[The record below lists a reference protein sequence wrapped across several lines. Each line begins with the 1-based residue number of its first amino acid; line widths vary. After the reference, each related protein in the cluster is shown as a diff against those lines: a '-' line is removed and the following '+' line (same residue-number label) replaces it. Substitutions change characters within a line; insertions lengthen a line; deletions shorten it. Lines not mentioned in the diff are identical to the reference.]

1 MASIRGRLT
10 MSYAASLLAAV
21 VVFAVAVYAARSAR
35 GDRELVQEA
44 IQRAE
49 LAGLILRQAAAT
61 TTATDTSAPRVT
73 FDSPW
78 GARLRAAT
86 TVTLDAIPGYLLVLD
101 ANTGSNL
108 YESQAVQRLK
118 TFTPNADQPRRAEDV
133 RLFDIAVSE
142 LRTDPGPRDL
152 HLAADDLV
160 LVSRR
165 DPDPAYRALYV
176 VVGVSKSEKD
186 NAQRELLGTMLII
199 TPFVLALAIVA
210 ALLIGRRA
218 VAPIDQI
225 VNEVEA
231 ITDGRSLHKRLDVSG
246 ADQEVERLAGT
257 LNEMLGRLETSFGG
271 LRRFT
276 ADASHELKTPLAVLR
291 ADVERAMTAPSGS
304 TEQLVAL
311 EEALQ
316 ETTRMADLVDSLL
329 TLARAD
335 EGRFDLHREA
345 VDVRALAHEVF
356 ETAVILGESAGLKV
370 SMPQDDQA
378 TVQGDYL
385 RLRQLFLNLI
395 TNAIKY
401 SQKGGEVELALTRR
415 DGQVIFSV
423 RDTGIGIAA
432 AELPFIFERFWRSDR
447 ARSRAAERGGFGLG
461 LAICQWIA
469 QAHGGTL
476 TAQSRLHRG
485 STFTVTLPTAPE
497 GGVVTDS
504 SENAGQSSGP
514 EQVNTAREGADG
526 AVASR

>member
-1 MASIRGRLT
+1 MASIRTRLT
-10 MSYAASLLAAV
+10 TSYAASLLAAV
-21 VVFAVAVYAARSAR
+21 IVFAALVYGARSAR
-35 GDRELVQEA
+35 AGRELADLAVQ
-44 IQRAE
+44 RGD
-49 LAGLILRQAAAT
+49 LAVLILRQAVGPGAT
-61 TTATDTSAPRVT
+61 ERDTTNL
-73 FDSPW
+73 
-78 GARLRAAT
+78 LRRTRIASTIQVA
-86 TVTLDAIPGYLLVLD
+86 LDAIPGYLSVHD
-101 ANTGSNL
+101 ESGANL
-108 YESQAVQRLK
+108 YESPAVVGLRAPGDDRSQAQ
-118 TFTPNADQPRRAEDV
+118 RAEDV
-133 RLFDIAVSE
+133 RRFDAALARLRNNPGPEDLE
-142 LRTDPGPRDL
+142 LR
-152 HLAADDLV
+152 ADDMV

-165 DPDPAYRALYV
+165 DPDPTYRALYV
-176 VVGVSKSEKD
+176 VAGVSRDESD
-186 NAQRELLGTMLII
+186 IAQRELLGTMFII
-199 TPFVLALAIVA
+199 TPFVLALSVVA
-210 ALLIGRRA
+210 ALMIGKRA
-218 VAPIDQI
+218 VAPIDQL

-231 ITDGRSLHKRLDVSG
+231 ITDGRSLHKRLDVIG

-257 LNEMLGRLETSFGG
+257 LNDMLGRLESSFGG

-335 EGRFDLHREA
+335 EGRFDLHREV
-345 VDVRALAHEVF
+345 VDVHALAHEVF
-356 ETAVILGESAGLKV
+356 ETAVILGENADLTV
-370 SMPQDDQA
+370 SMPQDDP
-378 TVQGDYL
+378 VKVLGDYL

-401 SQKGGEVELALTRR
+401 SQKGGEVELSLARR
-415 DGQVIFSV
+415 DGQAIFTV

-432 AELPFIFERFWRSDR
+432 AELPFIFDRFWRSDR

-485 STFTVTLPTAPE
+485 STFTVTLPAAPAMDE
-497 GGVVTDS
+497 SVEPIAAD
-504 SENAGQSSGP
+504 APQSP
-514 EQVNTAREGADG
+514 EPAPTGRETPDG
-526 AVASR
+526 APASR

>member
-1 MASIRGRLT
+1 MASIRARLT
-10 MSYAASLLAAV
+10 TSYAASLLAAV
-21 VVFAVAVYAARSAR
+21 VVFAAVVYGARSAR
-35 GDRELVQEA
+35 AGRELAAEAVQ
-44 IQRAE
+44 RGD
-49 LAGLILRQAAAT
+49 LAVLILRQAFASGST
-61 TTATDTSAPRVT
+61 PRDTSVPAPSRRPRIASVI
-73 FDSPW
+73 
-78 GARLRAAT
+78 
-86 TVTLDAIPGYLLVLD
+86 TVALDAIPGYLTVLESS
-101 ANTGSNL
+101 TGAVL
-108 YESQAVQRLK
+108 YQSPAVLRLRASAEGLAQAQ
-118 TFTPNADQPRRAEDV
+118 RAEDV
-133 RLFDIAVSE
+133 RRFDAALNE
-142 LRTDPGPRDL
+142 LRNNPGPIDL
-152 HLAADDLV
+152 SLRADDIK

-165 DPDPAYRALYV
+165 DPDPTYRALYV
-176 VVGVSKSEKD
+176 VAGVSKDEAD
-186 NAQRELLGTMLII
+186 IAQRELLGTMFII
-199 TPFVLALAIVA
+199 TPFVLALSVFA
-210 ALLIGRRA
+210 ALMIGRRA

-231 ITDGRSLHKRLDVSG
+231 ITDGRSLHKRLAVSG

-335 EGRFDLHREA
+335 EGRFDLHREV
-345 VDVRALAHEVF
+345 VDVHALAHEVL
-356 ETAVILGESAGLKV
+356 ETAVILGENVGLKV
-370 SMPQDDQA
+370 TMLQDDSA
-378 TVQGDYL
+378 KVLGDYL

-401 SQKGGEVELALTRR
+401 SQRGGEVELSLARR
-415 DGQVIFSV
+415 DGQVVFTV

-432 AELPFIFERFWRSDR
+432 AELPFIFDRFWRSDR
-447 ARSRAAERGGFGLG
+447 ARSRGAERGGFGLG

-469 QAHGGTL
+469 LAHGGTL

-485 STFTVTLPTAPE
+485 STFTVTLPAAPE
-497 GGVVTDS
+497 MDESAESVELPSQRNIEPATAGRESSDS
-504 SENAGQSSGP
+504 AS
-514 EQVNTAREGADG
+514 
-526 AVASR
+526 ASR

>member
-1 MASIRGRLT
+1 MASIRARLT
-10 MSYAASLLAAV
+10 TAYAGALLASV
-21 VVFAVAVYAARSAR
+21 VVFAAVVYAARSAR
-35 GDRELVQEA
+35 AGRELQDEAVQ
-44 IQRAE
+44 RGD
-49 LAGLILRQAAAT
+49 LAVLILRQALAA
-61 TTATDTSAPRVT
+61 APISRDTAPRAFELPGT
-73 FDSPW
+73 LRIPQ
-78 GARLRAAT
+78 GA
-86 TVTLDAIPGYLLVLD
+86 TVTLDAIPGYLTVKD
-101 ANTGSNL
+101 AAGSVL
-108 YESQAVQRLK
+108 YESPAVIHLRTQ
-118 TFTPNADQPRRAEDV
+118 TQGIDQPQFAEDV
-133 RLFDIAVSE
+133 RRFNAAVDE
-142 LRTDPGPRDL
+142 LRTASGPMELKLRS
-152 HLAADDLV
+152 DDIM

-165 DPDPAYRALYV
+165 DPDPTFRSMYV
-176 VVGVSKSEKD
+176 VAGVSRNEANS
-186 NAQRELLGTMLII
+186 AQRELLGTMFII
-199 TPFVLALAIVA
+199 TPFVLALSVFA
-210 ALLIGRRA
+210 ALMISKRA

-225 VNEVEA
+225 INEVEA
-231 ITDGRSLHKRLDVSG
+231 ITDGRSLHKRLAVSG
-246 ADQEVERLAGT
+246 ADQETERLAGN

-335 EGRFDLHREA
+335 EGRYDLHREL
-345 VDVRALAHEVF
+345 VDLHALAHEVL
-356 ETAVILGESAGLKV
+356 ETAVILGESAELEV

-378 TVQGDYL
+378 YVLGDYL

-401 SQKGGEVELALTRR
+401 STKGGEVELSLARR
-415 DGQVIFSV
+415 DGQVVFSV
-423 RDTGIGIAA
+423 RDSGIGISA
-432 AELPFIFERFWRSDR
+432 AELPFIFDRFWRSDR

-485 STFTVTLPTAPE
+485 STFVVTLPAAPDFSMADE
-497 GGVVTDS
+497 S
-504 SENAGQSSGP
+504 AESAAQQAGEPPSA
-514 EQVNTAREGADG
+514 TRETPDG
-526 AVASR
+526 AAASR